1 MLLQT
6 RREKHWW
13 SSASARACSSGVSP
27 FGGLGALGSH
37 RPRPHPRHPFLL
49 HAPRPSR
56 SSLVHAPPRSDL
68 SRLGTAPSIQ
78 LATNPLHNHI
88 RHKLEHLGDHE
99 VCIEQEVIE
108 ALVDVALASGA
119 HNTLLV
125 RRPQVSWYLLW
136 TLWIRKA
143 RWVAREGS
151 LQFRLVVGRNTVF
164 HAYMH

>member
-1 MLLQT
+1 MVERVRPCLFFRCESLWRFGCLGLAST
-6 RREKHWW
+6 PPP
-13 SSASARACSSGVSP
+13 SSPSFSSSCS
-27 FGGLGALGSH
+27 
-37 RPRPHPRHPFLL
+37 
-49 HAPRPSR
+49 
-56 SSLVHAPPRSDL
+56 SSLVPHVHLSYMHHLDQISLAWGQHPPYNLPPTPCIIISGTSWNTSAITKSASSKRSSKRSST
-68 SRLGTAPSIQ
+68 SR
-78 LATNPLHNHI
+78 
-88 RHKLEHLGDHE
+88 
-99 VCIEQEVIE
+99 
-108 ALVDVALASGA
+108 ALASGA

>member
-1 MLLQT
+1 MQT

-13 SSASARACSSGVSP
+13 SSTSARACSSGVSP

-99 VCIEQEVIE
+99 VCIEQEIIE
-108 ALVDVALASGA
+108 ALVDVARVGVGRAQHTSCKTAPGF
-119 HNTLLV
+119 LV
-125 RRPQVSWYLLW
+125 FVVDALDPEGEVG
-136 TLWIRKA
+136 
-143 RWVAREGS
+143 REGGIPPIS
-151 LQFRLVVGRNTVF
+151 PGCWS
-164 HAYMH
+164 